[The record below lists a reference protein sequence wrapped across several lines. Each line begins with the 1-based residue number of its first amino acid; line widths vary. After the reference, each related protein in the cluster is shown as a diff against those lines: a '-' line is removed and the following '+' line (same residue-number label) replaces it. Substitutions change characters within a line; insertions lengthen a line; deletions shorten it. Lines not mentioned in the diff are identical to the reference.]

1 MKFKKTLCITH
12 QEFFADIQIIFI
24 VVGSTGFTNPWC
36 PPPTHFRNS
45 NLREKEIRAQGRGG
59 ASQRFWFEGQI
70 SCFLAC
76 FQRLEVKRV
85 EVDKKG

>member
-1 MKFKKTLCITH
+1 
-12 QEFFADIQIIFI
+12 
-24 VVGSTGFTNPWC
+24 
-36 PPPTHFRNS
+36 
-45 NLREKEIRAQGRGG
+45 LREKEIRAQGRGG